1 MQYKIS
7 QLYASRESQLET
19 SFTASMSLWG
29 NFCCWCKLRLLS
41 KQKTISMKK
50 LPSCKRT
57 EQNNNTNWIKA
68 AESWTKP
75 ITWSIEGK
83 LQGTES
89 NQWKYPL
96 RHQVADS
103 WAKTIT
109 SSIELK
115 QQKVWQTQCQDR
127 MISSCKKL
135 SQSNNKSYWN
145 QVANR
150 GSTAQLRLS
159 TAQHSIA
166 QQSIARHC
174 TAQQSKAQHST
185 AQQSTVQKSPAQHSK
200 SPTKHWITQQIT
212 AQQST
217 DQSITTQ
224 QGTTQNNT
232 AQ

>member
-1 MQYKIS
+1 MQCKIS

-115 QQKVWQTQCQDR
+115 QQKVWPTQCQDR

-150 GSTAQLRLS
+150 GSTAQLS

-200 SPTKHWITQQIT
+200 
-212 AQQST
+212 AQHSKA
-217 DQSITTQ
+217 
-224 QGTTQNNT
+224 QNNT
-232 AQ
+232 APYSK